1 MLQCTPELH
10 LTLLS
15 SVRLD
20 RADPHLPVGSLHES
34 GPTLD
39 PLEDPYRE
47 LSRVV
52 LFPTLQQTFQKIIVT
67 LELLYATLCIINY
80 FSEHPLFIL
89 KKISLRL
96 CNNIS
101 MEYG

>member
-20 RADPHLPVGSLHES
+20 RADLHLPIGSLHKS

-39 PLEDPYRE
+39 PFEDPYRE

-52 LFPTLQQTFQKIIVT
+52 LFPALQQTFKNNCY
-67 LELLYATLCIINY
+67 LGYFMLHSLLSFIFLNIRY
-80 FSEHPLFIL
+80 LF
-89 KKISLRL
+89 
-96 CNNIS
+96 
-101 MEYG
+101 

>member
-1 MLQCTPELH
+1 MIQSPLSLH

-52 LFPTLQQTFQKIIVT
+52 LFPALQQTFQKIIVT
-67 LELLYATLCIINY
+67 
-80 FSEHPLFIL
+80 
-89 KKISLRL
+89 
-96 CNNIS
+96 
-101 MEYG
+101 